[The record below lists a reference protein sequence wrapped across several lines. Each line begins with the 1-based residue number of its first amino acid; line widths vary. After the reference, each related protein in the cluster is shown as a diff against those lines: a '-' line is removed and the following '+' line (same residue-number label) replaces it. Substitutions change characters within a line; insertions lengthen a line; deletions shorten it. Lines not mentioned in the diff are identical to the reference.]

1 MRPKKTDF
9 NYLVNAAKVA
19 RRNAHSPYS
28 KVRIGAAA
36 LTSSGKVY
44 TGCNV
49 ENSSYGLSCCAERVA
64 IFKAVSEG
72 HPDITALAVCGE
84 SEDFTSPCGA
94 CRQVMVEFNPSMKV
108 LRRGDDGFSEDTT
121 ADALL
126 PSHFDPDE
134 LDRH

>member
-49 ENSSYGLSCCAERVA
+49 ENSSYGLSCCAERTA

-72 HPDITALAVCGE
+72 SRDIVSIAVVGE
-84 SEDFTSPCGA
+84 SEAFTSPCGA
-94 CRQVMVEFNPSMKV
+94 CRQVMVEHNPKMKV
-108 LRRGDDGFSEDTT
+108 FRRGEDGFSADTT
-121 ADALL
+121 AGSLL
-126 PSHFDPDE
+126 PSRFGLEGLP
-134 LDRH
+134 RG